1 MLNKLFDGSF
11 MPHGHCLLWRWD
23 LLFLHVTGDL
33 LTFTAYFIIPLVL
46 IYLVRKRD
54 DLKFDRIFLLFAAF
68 IAFCGITHFMG
79 LINIWHG
86 YYYIEGIF
94 KLATGLI
101 SLTTAIVL
109 WKLAPKILLLPSAT
123 TLAQRNEELL
133 KAKQELLEI
142 NQTLEVKIAERTNQ
156 LHVEANTD
164 YLTGINNRRAIIKYL
179 ETEIERC
186 TRYKR
191 PCSIMM
197 LDLDY
202 FKQVNDK
209 HGHQV
214 GDDILVLVAN
224 AILDTCRLA
233 DHVGRYGGEEFLIV
247 LPETSEKEVL
257 ELAERIRH
265 NIAALKLDN
274 GLPLTVSIGVA
285 SLSLQTEVDSHT
297 FIKQADDAVYKAKEQ
312 GRNQVV
318 GSQKS
323 MS

>member
-33 LTFTAYFIIPLVL
+33 LTFTAYSIIPLVL
-46 IYLVRKRD
+46 IYLVRKRE

-86 YYYIEGIF
+86 YYFIEGIF

-109 WKLAPKILLLPSAT
+109 WRLTPKLLLLPSAT

-156 LHVEANTD
+156 LQVEAHTD
-164 YLTGINNRRAIIKYL
+164 SLTGINNRRAILKYL
-179 ETEIERC
+179 ATEIERC
-186 TRYKR
+186 SRYKR

-202 FKQVNDK
+202 FKQINDK

-224 AILDTCRLA
+224 SIADTCRLV
-233 DHVGRYGGEEFLIV
+233 DHVGRYGGEEFLVV
-247 LPETSEKEVL
+247 LPETAEPEAL
-257 ELAERIRH
+257 ELAERIRQT
-265 NIAALKLDN
+265 IAALKLDID
-274 GLPLTVSIGVA
+274 LVLTVSIGVA
-285 SLSLQTEVDSHT
+285 SLSLETEVDSHT

-318 GSQKS
+318 TSQG
-323 MS
+323 

>member
-265 NIAALKLDN
+265 NIAALKLDI

>member
-33 LTFTAYFIIPLVL
+33 LTFTAYSIIPLVL
-46 IYLVRKRD
+46 IYLVRKRE

-86 YYYIEGIF
+86 YYFIEGIF

-156 LHVEANTD
+156 LHVEAHTD
-164 YLTGINNRRAIIKYL
+164 SLTGINNRRAILKYL
-179 ETEIERC
+179 ATEIERC
-186 TRYKR
+186 SRYKR

-202 FKQVNDK
+202 FKQINDK

-224 AILDTCRLA
+224 SISDTCRLA

-247 LPETSEKEVL
+247 LPETSEPEAL
-257 ELAERIRH
+257 ELAERIRQT
-265 NIAALKLDN
+265 IAALKLDID
-274 GLPLTVSIGVA
+274 LVLTVSIGVA
-285 SLSLQTEVDSHT
+285 SLSLETEVDSHT

-318 GSQKS
+318 TSQG
-323 MS
+323 

>member
-186 TRYKR
+186 SRYKR

-214 GDDILVLVAN
+214 GDNILVLVAN
-224 AILDTCRLA
+224 AISDTCRLA

-247 LPETSEKEVL
+247 LPETSEPEAL
-257 ELAERIRH
+257 ELAERIRQT
-265 NIAALKLDN
+265 IATLKLDI

>member
-46 IYLVRKRD
+46 IYLVRKRE

-86 YYYIEGIF
+86 YYFIEGIF

-109 WKLAPKILLLPSAT
+109 WRLTPKLLLLPSAT

-156 LHVEANTD
+156 LQVEAHTD
-164 YLTGINNRRAIIKYL
+164 SLTGINNRRAILKYL
-179 ETEIERC
+179 ATEIERC
-186 TRYKR
+186 SRYKR

-202 FKQVNDK
+202 FKQINDK

-224 AILDTCRLA
+224 SIADTCRLV
-233 DHVGRYGGEEFLIV
+233 DHVGRYGGEEFLVV
-247 LPETSEKEVL
+247 LPETAEPEAL
-257 ELAERIRH
+257 ELAERIRQT
-265 NIAALKLDN
+265 IAALKLDID
-274 GLPLTVSIGVA
+274 LVLTVSIGVA
-285 SLSLQTEVDSHT
+285 SLSLETEVDSHT

-318 GSQKS
+318 TSQG
-323 MS
+323 

>member
-1 MLNKLFDGSF
+1 
-11 MPHGHCLLWRWD
+11 
-23 LLFLHVTGDL
+23 
-33 LTFTAYFIIPLVL
+33 
-46 IYLVRKRD
+46 
-54 DLKFDRIFLLFAAF
+54 
-68 IAFCGITHFMG
+68 MG

-86 YYYIEGIF
+86 YYFIEGIF

-156 LHVEANTD
+156 LHVEAHTD
-164 YLTGINNRRAIIKYL
+164 SLTGINNRRAILKYL
-179 ETEIERC
+179 ATEIERRR
-186 TRYKR
+186 RYKR

-202 FKQVNDK
+202 FKQINDK

-224 AILDTCRLA
+224 SISDTCRLV
-233 DHVGRYGGEEFLIV
+233 DHVGRYGGEEFLVV
-247 LPETSEKEVL
+247 LPETAEPEAL
-257 ELAERIRH
+257 ELAERIRQT
-265 NIAALKLDN
+265 IAALKLDID
-274 GLPLTVSIGVA
+274 LVLTVSIGVA
-285 SLSLQTEVDSHT
+285 SLSLETEVDSHT

-318 GSQKS
+318 TSQG
-323 MS
+323 

>member
-1 MLNKLFDGSF
+1 

-46 IYLVRKRD
+46 IYLVRKRE

-86 YYYIEGIF
+86 YYFIEGIF

-109 WKLAPKILLLPSAT
+109 WRLTPKLLLLPSAT

-156 LHVEANTD
+156 LQVEAHTD
-164 YLTGINNRRAIIKYL
+164 SLTGINNRRAILKYL
-179 ETEIERC
+179 ATEIERC
-186 TRYKR
+186 SRYKR

-202 FKQVNDK
+202 FKQINDK

-224 AILDTCRLA
+224 SIADTCRLV
-233 DHVGRYGGEEFLIV
+233 DHVGRYGGEEFLVV
-247 LPETSEKEVL
+247 LPETAEPEAL
-257 ELAERIRH
+257 ELAERIRQT
-265 NIAALKLDN
+265 IAALKLDID
-274 GLPLTVSIGVA
+274 LVLTVSIGVA
-285 SLSLQTEVDSHT
+285 SLSLETEVDSHT

-318 GSQKS
+318 ATQG
-323 MS
+323 

>member
-46 IYLVRKRD
+46 IYLVRKRT

-109 WKLAPKILLLPSAT
+109 WKLTPKILLLPSAT

-164 YLTGINNRRAIIKYL
+164 YLTGINNRRAIIKFL

-186 TRYKR
+186 SRYKR

-202 FKQVNDK
+202 FKQVNDQY
-209 HGHQV
+209 GHQV

-224 AILDTCRLA
+224 AISDACRLA

-247 LPETSEKEVL
+247 LPESSEPEAL
-257 ELAERIRH
+257 ELAERIRQT
-265 NIAALKLDN
+265 IATLKLDI
-274 GLPLTVSIGVA
+274 GLTLTVSIGVA
-285 SLSLQTEVDSHT
+285 SLSLETEVDSHA
-297 FIKQADDAVYKAKEQ
+297 FIKQADDAVYKAKEL

-318 GSQKS
+318 ASHG
-323 MS
+323 

>member
-46 IYLVRKRD
+46 IYLVRKRT

-68 IAFCGITHFMG
+68 IAFCGITHFIG

-109 WKLAPKILLLPSAT
+109 WKLTPKILLLPSAT

-164 YLTGINNRRAIIKYL
+164 YLTGINNRRAIIKFL

-186 TRYKR
+186 SRYKR

-202 FKQVNDK
+202 FKQVNDQ

-224 AILDTCRLA
+224 AISDACRLA

-247 LPETSEKEVL
+247 LPETSEPEAL
-257 ELAERIRH
+257 ELAERIRQT
-265 NIAALKLDN
+265 IATLKLDI
-274 GLPLTVSIGVA
+274 GLTLTVSIGVA
-285 SLSLQTEVDSHT
+285 SLSLETEVDSHA
-297 FIKQADDAVYKAKEQ
+297 FIKQADDAVYKAKEL

-318 GSQKS
+318 ASHG
-323 MS
+323 

>member
-46 IYLVRKRD
+46 IYLVRKRT

-109 WKLAPKILLLPSAT
+109 WKLTPKILLLPSAT

-164 YLTGINNRRAIIKYL
+164 YLTGINNRRAIIKFL

-186 TRYKR
+186 SRYKR

-202 FKQVNDK
+202 FKQVNDQ

-224 AILDTCRLA
+224 AISDACRLA

-247 LPETSEKEVL
+247 LPETSEPEAL
-257 ELAERIRH
+257 ELAERIRQT
-265 NIAALKLDN
+265 IATLKLDI
-274 GLPLTVSIGVA
+274 GLTLTVSIGVA
-285 SLSLQTEVDSHT
+285 SLSLETEVDSHA
-297 FIKQADDAVYKAKEQ
+297 FIKQADDAVYKAKEL

-318 GSQKS
+318 ASHG
-323 MS
+323 

>member
-86 YYYIEGIF
+86 YYYIEGIL
-94 KLATGLI
+94 KLSTGLI

-109 WKLAPKILLLPSAT
+109 WKLTPKILLLPSAT
-123 TLAQRNEELL
+123 LLAQRNEELL

-164 YLTGINNRRAIIKYL
+164 
-179 ETEIERC
+179 
-186 TRYKR
+186 
-191 PCSIMM
+191 
-197 LDLDY
+197 
-202 FKQVNDK
+202 
-209 HGHQV
+209 
-214 GDDILVLVAN
+214 
-224 AILDTCRLA
+224 
-233 DHVGRYGGEEFLIV
+233 
-247 LPETSEKEVL
+247 
-257 ELAERIRH
+257 
-265 NIAALKLDN
+265 
-274 GLPLTVSIGVA
+274 
-285 SLSLQTEVDSHT
+285 
-297 FIKQADDAVYKAKEQ
+297 
-312 GRNQVV
+312 
-318 GSQKS
+318 
-323 MS
+323 